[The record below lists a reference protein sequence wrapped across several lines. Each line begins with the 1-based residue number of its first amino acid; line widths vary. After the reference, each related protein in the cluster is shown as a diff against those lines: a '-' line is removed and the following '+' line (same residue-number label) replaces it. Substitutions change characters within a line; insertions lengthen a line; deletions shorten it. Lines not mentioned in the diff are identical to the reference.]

1 MIPIKLALRN
11 FMCYH
16 DNVPPLYFD
25 GFHVACLCGDNGNGK
40 SALLDAITWALWG
53 KARAKSDDDLIHLGE
68 GEMEVEF
75 EFAVGRNSYRVLR
88 KRTKGKLTKRGLR
101 GTGQSILELQIATPQ
116 GYSPITG
123 NTIGETQQNI
133 IEILRMDYKTFI
145 NSALLLQGRA
155 DEFSMKPPGER
166 KEVLANILGLSLYDD
181 LEKLAKDQS
190 KEKEIEKR
198 TRSDDLTRIEQQL
211 EQKGEYETEL
221 QETQAA
227 ISVISSEVEKQE
239 SALTALRQ
247 SREALK
253 FKDEQYKEI
262 GRQIEQANQ
271 QLHYL
276 DVRAKEHRSKIEK
289 YAKVLSNYEE
299 DLASTRARLDELANL
314 EQDLGRMRER
324 AEELSNRIHYLS
336 STNVQLKK
344 EMEELKSKL
353 DLLGQGE
360 AECPLCGTELG
371 VEGRERIM
379 VNYEAQGREKGDAYR
394 TNLGEIQQK
403 EGGLRDL
410 RQEVSKLETTITT
423 ERGQCE
429 RRAEVLE
436 RERAEAERSLP
447 QEREALT
454 EAQKAMEDLHAALQE
469 NTEKGKAILA
479 EIESLPRIEEEFN
492 QAEKSYR
499 ELRDRERSCRDKLVE
514 IQTSLRRCAQLET
527 ERQENIKALHL
538 VTGEKSVYDELAT
551 AFSRKGIQAMIIES
565 ALPEIEEEA
574 NRLLGRMTDN
584 RMHLRIESQRDTKKG
599 ETIETLEIKI
609 SDELGTRNY
618 ELFSGGEA
626 FRVDFALRIALSKL
640 LARRAGAPLP
650 TLIIDEG
657 FGTQDS
663 TGREKLVEAINS
675 IQDDFQKILVITHIE
690 ELKDAF
696 PVRIEVTKTEEGS
709 TFSLS

>member
-11 FMCYH
+11 FMCYR
-16 DNVPPLYFD
+16 DNVPPLYFES
-25 GFHVACLCGDNGNGK
+25 FQVACLCGDNGNGK

-75 EFAVGRNSYRVLR
+75 EFAVGQNSYRVLR
-88 KRTKGKLTKRGLR
+88 KRTKGKLTRSGLR

-123 NTIGETQQNI
+123 NTIGETQRKI
-133 IEILRMDYKTFI
+133 IETLRMDFQTFI

-155 DEFSMKPPGER
+155 DEFSMKAPGQR

-181 LEKLAKDQS
+181 LEKLARDRR
-190 KEKEIEKR
+190 KEREIQQL
-198 TRSDDLTRIEQQL
+198 SLGDDLARIEQQL
-211 EQKGEYETEL
+211 EQKGKYEADL

-227 ISVISSEVEKQE
+227 ISVSSREVEKQE
-239 SALTALRQ
+239 SALTTLRQ

-253 FKDEQYKEI
+253 LKDEQYNEI

-276 DVRAKEHRSKIEK
+276 DIRAKEHRSKIEK
-289 YAKVLSNYEE
+289 YEKVLSNYEE
-299 DLASTRARLDELANL
+299 DLASTRARLDELIKL

-344 EMEELKSKL
+344 EMEELKGKL

-394 TNLGEIQQK
+394 TNLGELQQK
-403 EGGLRDL
+403 EGELGNL
-410 RQEVSKLETTITT
+410 RQEVGKLETTITT
-423 ERGQCE
+423 ERSQCE

-436 RERAEAERSLP
+436 RERTEAESSLP
-447 QEREALT
+447 QEEEALAH
-454 EAQKAMEDLHAALQE
+454 AQKAVEDLRLALQE
-469 NTEKGKAILA
+469 NTERRKAVLA

-499 ELRDRERSCRDKLVE
+499 ELRDRERSYRDKLVE
-514 IQTSLRRCAQLET
+514 IQTSLRRCAQLEE
-527 ERQENIKALHL
+527 EREESTRALHL
-538 VTGEKSVYDELAT
+538 MVEERSIYDELAT
-551 AFSRKGIQAMIIES
+551 AFSKKGIQAMIIES

-584 RMHLRIESQRDTKKG
+584 RMHLRIESQRDTKRG
-599 ETIETLEIKI
+599 DTIETLEIKI

-626 FRVDFALRIALSKL
+626 FRVNFALRIALSKL

-663 TGREKLVEAINS
+663 AGREKLVEAINS
-675 IQDDFQKILVITHIE
+675 IQDDFEKILVITHIE

>member
-16 DNVPPLYFD
+16 DNVPPLHFD
-25 GFHVACLCGDNGNGK
+25 SFHVACLCGDNGNGK

-75 EFAVGRNSYRVLR
+75 EFAAGQNSYRVLR
-88 KRTKGKLTKRGLR
+88 KRTKGKLTKHGLR
-101 GTGQSILELQIATPQ
+101 GTGQSVLELQIATPH

-123 NTIGETQQNI
+123 NTIWETQRKI
-133 IEILRMDYKTFI
+133 IEILRIDYETFI

-155 DEFSMKPPGER
+155 DQFSMKRPGER

-181 LEKLAKDQS
+181 LEKLARDRR
-190 KEKEIEKR
+190 KEKEIQQV
-198 TRSDDLTRIEQQL
+198 SLGDDLVRIEQQL
-211 EQKGEYETEL
+211 EQKGKYEAEL

-227 ISVISSEVEKQE
+227 ISVISSEVEKHE
-239 SALTALRQ
+239 STLTTLRQ

-253 FKDEQYKEI
+253 FKDGQYKEI

-276 DVRAKEHRSKIEK
+276 DTRAKEHRTKIEK
-289 YAKVLSNYEE
+289 YEKVLSNYEG
-299 DLASTRARLDELANL
+299 DLASTQARLDELTRL
-314 EQDLGRMRER
+314 ELDLGKKREH
-324 AEELSNRIHYLS
+324 AEELSNRIHYLT
-336 STNVQLKK
+336 STNIQLKK
-344 EMEELKSKL
+344 EMEELKGKL

-379 VNYEAQGREKGDAYR
+379 VNYQAQGRDKGDAYR
-394 TNLGEIQQK
+394 TNLGVIQQE
-403 EGGLRDL
+403 EGEWRSL
-410 RQEVSKLETTITT
+410 RQEVGKLESTITT
-423 ERGQCE
+423 ERSQSE

-447 QEREALT
+447 QEHEALS
-454 EAQKAMEDLHAALQE
+454 EAEKAMEDLRAALQE
-469 NTEKGKAILA
+469 NTEKRKSILA
-479 EIESLPRIEEEFN
+479 DIEALPRLDEEFN
-492 QAEKSYR
+492 RAEKVCR
-499 ELRDRERSCRDKLVE
+499 ELKEQERGLLDKLVE
-514 IQTSLRRCAQLET
+514 IQTNLRRCAQLET
-527 ERQENIKALHL
+527 EKEQNRKALHL
-538 VTGEKSVYDELAT
+538 VAEERSVYDELAT
-551 AFSRKGIQAMIIES
+551 AFSKKGIQAMIIES
-565 ALPEIEEEA
+565 ALPEIEEGA

-599 ETIETLEIKI
+599 DTIETLEIKI

-626 FRVDFALRIALSKL
+626 FRVNFALRIALSKL

-663 TGREKLVEAINS
+663 SGREKLVEAINS

-709 TFSLS
+709 TFSLN